1 MRGKVVAG
9 VETLRE
15 RLYRAAAE
23 TKKVY
28 VCKRKLTSST
38 KTIRLPK
45 FNSLMQPSGFF
56 ASYE

>member
-28 VCKRKLTSST
+28 VCKRK
-38 KTIRLPK
+38 
-45 FNSLMQPSGFF
+45 SGH
-56 ASYE
+56 